1 VREDKQGRIPYRHG
15 GEGVVVLYSPRRPG
29 ATRSD
34 LGRERRPNRTEVHVA
49 RLDGQVAIV
58 TGGGSGIGEATA
70 VALVGRRARPLEY
83 LARAL
88 AEEGH
93 TAHAVAADVADADAV
108 ERLVGDVTARWGR
121 VDVLVNSAGVNVPR
135 RDLAS
140 VSVADWDAVLRI
152 NLTGTFLVTH
162 AVLPVMRE
170 QGSGTVVNVSSIAGY
185 RPMALT
191 GPAYNAAKAG
201 VNAFTESINLAER
214 RHGIRACAVCPGEVA
229 TPILDKRPEPPSPA
243 ARATMLQPEDL
254 AETVLFVATLPQ
266 RATVEL
272 LTINPTEQRD
282 WTAELR

>member
-1 VREDKQGRIPYRHG
+1 M
-15 GEGVVVLYSPRRPG
+15 
-29 ATRSD
+29 
-34 LGRERRPNRTEVHVA
+34 A
-49 RLDGQVAIV
+49 RLEGQVAIV
-58 TGGGSGIGEATA
+58 TGGGSGIGGATA
-70 VALVGRRARPLEY
+70 AALAREGAKVAVVGRRAGPLEHC
-83 LARAL
+83 ARAL
-88 AEEGH
+88 ADEGH
-93 TAHAVAADVADADAV
+93 TVDAVAADVADAGAV

-121 VDVLVNSAGVNVPR
+121 VDILVNSAGINVPR

-162 AVLPVMRE
+162 AVLPTMRE

-201 VNAFTESINLAER
+201 VNAFTESITLAER
-214 RHGIRACAVCPGEVA
+214 RHGIRACAICPGEVA
-229 TPILDKRPEPPSPA
+229 TPILEQRPQPPSPE
-243 ARATMLQPEDL
+243 ARAAMLQPEDL
-254 AETVLFVATLPQ
+254 AATVVYVATLPQ